1 MAYARKTWVGF
12 ALLAVA
18 VVASPRALANSENL
32 TPPTCNVFYRA
43 IEKAAGRKA
52 ADALRAAR
60 IFGFGI
66 VAASVASSYQEE
78 VTGLYDELVKKP
90 FRALVKGIYRDQK
103 NYQAQV
109 VKLGELAGELQNPQG
124 GELTLAAANQRVKA
138 IFGNLEIEPA
148 EISKADESAWDR
160 TSERLI
166 SLSLAYADAKEK
178 SATAIG
184 SRKRIF
190 DDIQKNTTREY
201 AEILATWNL
210 LEALP
215 GEKPEIGATTRSRLA
230 AGNEFFADH
239 LPAEVYFSAL
249 GQKIQ
254 QLIPKN

>member
-1 MAYARKTWVGF
+1 MAYARKIWVGF
-12 ALLAVA
+12 ALFALGVA
-18 VVASPRALANSENL
+18 LSPRALAESENL
-32 TPPTCNVFYRA
+32 TPPRCNVFYRA

-52 ADALRAAR
+52 ADALRSAR

-78 VTGLYDELVKKP
+78 VTGIYDELVKKP
-90 FRALVKGIYRDQK
+90 FRALVKSAYRDQK
-103 NYQAQV
+103 NYRAQLA
-109 VKLGELAGELQNPQG
+109 KLEELGAELQEPKG
-124 GELTLAAANQRVKA
+124 GELTLTAANERVKA
-138 IFGNLEIEPA
+138 IFGNLEIESA
-148 EISKADESAWDR
+148 EISKADEAAWDR
-160 TSERLI
+160 TSERLV

-178 SATAIG
+178 SAVAVG

-190 DDIQKNTTREY
+190 DDIQKNTIKEY

-215 GEKPEIGATTRSRLA
+215 GDKPEIGATTRSRLA
-230 AGNEFFADH
+230 AGNEFFSDH